1 MVKEELKMTVQMI
14 ESKIKE
20 AVAADVWEYG
30 RFNLRITEKR
40 SRTGGW
46 RSQPLGTFV
55 ISVGYGSA
63 RTAVHTKKDG
73 SFDVEKVVTL
83 LNYQEERRIAR
94 IQRDNLHKDNNT
106 IAQRV
111 IQATVDKGIATYISN
126 YGKVESAP
134 IVTASQTREGK
145 LAVGLGLMDL
155 NEAQAIRALELYAQ
169 MKKELV
175 ELA

>member
-40 SRTGGW
+40 SRTSSW

-55 ISVGYGSA
+55 ISVGYGSE

-73 SFDVEKVVTL
+73 SFDLNRVVEL
-83 LNYQEERRIAR
+83 LKYQQERRYAR
-94 IQRDNLHKDNNT
+94 IQRENLHKDNT
-106 IAQRV
+106 EIAQRV
-111 IQATVDKGIATYISN
+111 IQDAVGKGIATYVSN

-134 IVTASQTREGK
+134 TVTASSTREGK
-145 LAVGLGLMDL
+145 LDVGFGLRDL
-155 NEAQAIRALELYAQ
+155 NEAQATRALELYAQ
-169 MKKELV
+169 MKKELA